1 MCMRAGTGGSLFRLI
16 DALARRSPLQ
26 DISRARP
33 GCWNARELNCADM
46 SGRRSSPGA
55 DDYCRSLNQHVLS
68 RQCLSCCWGGGNEWQ
83 GDNETWQWERICKCM
98 QPSGVR
104 PTSNTHAQRVC
115 ACSAVFLAQRTGLSL
130 AFLAWTAKH
139 FTISTCSPLYDGGWL
154 HDGRKPAADWRGA
167 LLRPQ
172 SLSFGWEY
180 HLRTTTASVSAPSFD
195 ALMPESL
202 SVCETSPTSLSYRSV
217 KVATF

>member
-1 MCMRAGTGGSLFRLI
+1 MRLP
-16 DALARRSPLQ
+16 DALRSRTYLARGPAAGMRVSSIAQICRDAVPARVRTTTADRSTSTFFLVNASHAVGEGEMNGRE
-26 DISRARP
+26 ITRLGNGSAYANACSRPA
-33 GCWNARELNCADM
+33 
-46 SGRRSSPGA
+46 SV
-55 DDYCRSLNQHVLS
+55 QH
-68 RQCLSCCWGGGNEWQ
+68 
-83 GDNETWQWERICKCM
+83 
-98 QPSGVR
+98 P
-104 PTSNTHAQRVC
+104 THAQRVC

-172 SLSFGWEY
+172 SLFGWEY

-195 ALMPESL
+195 ALMPEIL